1 MNSNSSDLLR
11 GEMPICW
18 LCSQHV
24 QRGKWDP
31 LPSSSCIP
39 RIKGEWLSFQRSL
52 PHAGR
57 SRRNLCWNS
66 SFTFGNGGERR
77 GKEGSTI
84 MEENQP
90 MNLGTTNEPQE
101 VRIGTTLT
109 LEEGLYFLKEYKDV
123 FACSY
128 DDMHGLSTD
137 RIAKKRRQKGE
148 EWGSQEL

>member
-1 MNSNSSDLLR
+1 
-11 GEMPICW
+11 
-18 LCSQHV
+18 
-24 QRGKWDP
+24 
-31 LPSSSCIP
+31 
-39 RIKGEWLSFQRSL
+39 
-52 PHAGR
+52 
-57 SRRNLCWNS
+57 
-66 SFTFGNGGERR
+66 
-77 GKEGSTI
+77 

-109 LEEGLYFLKEYKDV
+109 LEEELYFFKEYKDV

-148 EWGSQEL
+148 E